1 MEGFIFQIQH
11 FCLQDGPGI
20 RTTVFFKGCP
30 LHCAWCHNPEAY
42 QKSPE
47 LLYVSERCIRCGR
60 CIPACP
66 RNLHLL
72 AAELHSFQRS
82 GCTACGRCARVCPTG
97 ALRLCGSLS
106 TVEEVLREVLED
118 CAFYKNTGGGLTLS
132 GGEPLVQPIF
142 ACALAKQAKEEGLH
156 VCVETCGYGTASSL
170 LALAQYTDLFLFDF
184 KLWDAQEHRR
194 YTGVSNRTI
203 QSNLALL
210 AAGGARI
217 ILRCPILPMVNQTDA
232 HFDRIA
238 ALVRRFS
245 PSIETVQLLLY
256 HPLGLE
262 KAAALG
268 RRMPYAHSEFL
279 DEAAVQPLIQRVQPS
294 CPVPIQV
301 L

>member
-1 MEGFIFQIQH
+1 MKGLLFQIQH

-47 LLYVSERCIRCGR
+47 LLYAPERCIGCGR
-60 CIPACP
+60 CVPACP
-66 RNLHLL
+66 RSLHLI
-72 AAELHSFQRS
+72 AAEVHSYHRS
-82 GCTACGRCARVCPTG
+82 GCTACGRCARVCPSG

-106 TVEEVLREVLED
+106 TVEEVILEVLED
-118 CAFYKNTGGGLTLS
+118 RVFYENTGGGLTLS
-132 GGEPLVQPIF
+132 GGEPLFQPAF
-142 ACALAKQAKEEGLH
+142 AYALAKQAKEQGLP

-170 LALAQYTDLFLFDF
+170 FALAQHTDLFLFDF
-184 KLWDAQEHRR
+184 KLWDVREHQR

-203 QSNLALL
+203 HSNLALL
-210 AAGGARI
+210 AAEGARI
-217 ILRCPILPMVNQTDA
+217 ILRCPILPSINQTEA

-238 ALVRRFS
+238 ALVNRFS
-245 PSIETVQLLLY
+245 PSIEAVQLLLY

-268 RRMPYAHSEFL
+268 KHMFYTHPGFL
-279 DEAAVQPLIQRVQPS
+279 DATEVQPLIQQIQPS
-294 CPVPIQV
+294 CPVPIQI